1 MTLYDF
7 NILLKTQIFSKQ
19 DIIYLADK
27 SLKVVKVCHVY
38 LYIYIY
44 IYTYICI
51 KIYIYYYYYY
61 HYYSF

>member
-44 IYTYICI
+44 IYIH
-51 KIYIYYYYYY
+51 IYV
-61 HYYSF
+61 

>member
-44 IYTYICI
+44 KVFRSENTLF
-51 KIYIYYYYYY
+51 KIFR
-61 HYYSF
+61 HVAFVS